1 MLYPFCSALV
11 GLFFP
16 AVTGIMAGSNRSAS
30 LKDTQRSI
38 PVGTLAATL
47 TTSFLYLI
55 SVLLFGSLATRE
67 ELLTNRY
74 HIFPYAVLTDLYT
87 DRPLLGGIVDLALY
101 RTIRGRFRSSPL
113 VTEWYQPSCGLAAAR
128 GGGRRIG
135 RTLTRLDPVPP
146 SFDDPNPVGNGETA
160 ARPLLR
166 RVLRRRSEMS
176 AGFNVF
182 VECCI

>member
-1 MLYPFCSALV
+1 MRFLV
-11 GLFFP
+11 LLLEDEVSP
-16 AVTGIMAGSNRSAS
+16 RSRAGSRGVALFPCGEMHGTVRWLAVRVPVSFRTGTG
-30 LKDTQRSI
+30 KDPYR
-38 PVGTLAATL
+38 PVRTGPVAD
-47 TTSFLYLI
+47 LYMDRPL
-55 SVLLFGSLATRE
+55 SG
-67 ELLTNRY
+67 
-74 HIFPYAVLTDLYT
+74 DLYT